1 MDFIKENLLYI
12 AVTIVIVADFA
23 ALYYYA
29 RMTK

>member
-1 MDFIKENLLYI
+1 MDFFKENVLYI
-12 AVTIVIVADFA
+12 VAIIVIVADFA